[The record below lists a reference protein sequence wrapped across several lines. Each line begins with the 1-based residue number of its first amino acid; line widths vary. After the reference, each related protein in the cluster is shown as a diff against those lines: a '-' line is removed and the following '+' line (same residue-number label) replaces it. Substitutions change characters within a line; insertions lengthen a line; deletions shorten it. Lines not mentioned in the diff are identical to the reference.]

1 MISAGFVASKGS
13 KGMQLSSDTTCE
25 TGETDLCET
34 GATVCV
40 DCHLN
45 ELWNDLVG
53 FLSAEAAEYW
63 SLKLSQGN
71 NRCPDAAGTS

>member
-1 MISAGFVASKGS
+1 
-13 KGMQLSSDTTCE
+13 MQPSSDTTCE

-45 ELWNDLVG
+45 EL
-53 FLSAEAAEYW
+53 
-63 SLKLSQGN
+63 
-71 NRCPDAAGTS
+71 